1 MFLFVGNE
9 YINLDA
15 IARVGFT
22 TTAQGYTATIHF
34 SKSGGADRHFC
45 YGDEAKKL
53 EETLKDL
60 EYLLPKNRKGKKVV
74 QTNQR
79 AYAGK

>member
-22 TTAQGYTATIHF
+22 TSQQGYTATIHF

-45 YGDEAKKL
+45 YGEDAKKL
-53 EETLKDL
+53 EETLKNL
-60 EYLLPKNRKGKKVV
+60 EYIAPKKGKKVV

>member
-15 IARVGFT
+15 IARCNFT
-22 TTAQGYTATIHF
+22 NGPTGQYTATIHF

-45 YGDEAKKL
+45 YGDDAKKL
-53 EETLKDL
+53 EETLKQL
-60 EYLLPKNRKGKKVV
+60 EYAPIKPLKGKKVV
-74 QTNQR
+74 
-79 AYAGK
+79 

>member
-1 MFLFVGNE
+1 MFLLVNNE

-22 TTAQGYTATIHF
+22 TSPQGYTATIHF

-45 YGDEAKKL
+45 HGDDAKKL
-53 EETLKDL
+53 EEVLKQL
-60 EYLLPKNRKGKKVV
+60 EYVAPKKKDKKVV
-74 QTNQR
+74 
-79 AYAGK
+79 